1 MGRTLP
7 PRTGAAYE
15 GEPETFVGNL
25 CELFPDFP
33 TPCRYRDCDHHGM
46 ALDVLIVDDDPG
58 FRTLASRL
66 LESAGFN
73 VAGEADSAG
82 QAIAAVI
89 ELGPAAVLLDVGL
102 PDRDGVALARELAAL
117 PSRPRIVLTSSDPDA
132 VTDELAQRS
141 GADAFVPKQ
150 DLTDARLRTAFAPG

>member
-1 MGRTLP
+1 
-7 PRTGAAYE
+7 
-15 GEPETFVGNL
+15 
-25 CELFPDFP
+25 
-33 TPCRYRDCDHHGM
+33 M